1 MGPPTLNTLRRPY
14 SMQSHCSPFPGA
26 ELNGDQLPSTQW
38 VDGGMRHLACVGAD
52 GKEPQGCGPPGTQ
65 VALEQQ
71 VAGPVT
77 AKLGDGHS
85 LVFLALVPAELSL

>member
-1 MGPPTLNTLRRPY
+1 
-14 SMQSHCSPFPGA
+14 
-26 ELNGDQLPSTQW
+26 
-38 VDGGMRHLACVGAD
+38 MRHLACVGVD
-52 GKEPQGCGPPGTQ
+52 GKEPQECGPPGTQ